1 MQIVTNSLNSRW
13 LIEQRS
19 PFVAKQTVAWKK
31 QPEPQDLLSA
41 TNYLSLLLPAAKVK
55 MIARRF
61 RRAGTAMHAAK
72 DLLRAANLPLLPK
85 YDPHVEEDLKRI
97 RKGKP
102 LAPVLLVRGD
112 STGGIPLT
120 IADGYHRI
128 CAICYVDENVSIS
141 CRLVSE

>member
-1 MQIVTNSLNSRW
+1 M
-13 LIEQRS
+13 
-19 PFVAKQTVAWKK
+19 AKHTVAWKK
-31 QPEPQDLLSA
+31 QPEAQDILSA

-55 MIARRF
+55 MIARRL
-61 RRAGTAMHAAK
+61 RRTGTAMHAAK

-102 LAPVLLVRGD
+102 LAPVLLVRGNA
-112 STGGIPLT
+112 SSGIPLT